1 MNHYFINIEECK
13 YVEIK
18 GFTMTQHLNLYITVD
33 LNNDTSLDQFMDIL
47 KDRIHLVDDDEH
59 VHCLIIHTPLPPLSK
74 KSYVKE
80 G

>member
-18 GFTMTQHLNLYITVD
+18 GFTITQHLNLYITVD

-47 KDRIHLVDDDEH
+47 KDRLHLVDDDEH